1 MTVSRAAEVD
11 RPAARLGYA
20 GGPTSDPFQVL
31 AAEHAV
37 VRQELDRAVAAAKT
51 GNGGSGASR
60 ALDALADSLRLHQ
73 RREELIL
80 YPLCER
86 LFGGK
91 EGAASVLRE
100 DHGSILA
107 DLDTLRREG
116 GVRGSLSS
124 VGLERVRD
132 ALEDHFG
139 KEERILFPLIAALLS
154 GKESA
159 LLARRLRGPS
169 KAQASR

>member
-1 MTVSRAAEVD
+1 MTVSRAVKVD
-11 RPAARLGYA
+11 RTTARLGYA
-20 GGPTSDPFQVL
+20 GGTASDPFQIL
-31 AAEHAV
+31 AAEHAFM
-37 VRQELDRAVAAAKT
+37 RQELHRAVSAAKA
-51 GNGGSGASR
+51 GNVGSGASR

-116 GVRGSLSS
+116 GVRGGPPSG
-124 VGLERVRD
+124 GLERIRD

-169 KAQASR
+169 KAQARS